1 MIQPALFTNPQ
12 ACDHAVWTKVLFMP
26 NPCTVCVSQDTNA
39 LRTIAGYEIR
49 ECRSCSHVFVADSI
63 ESGVLE
69 RAYDE
74 SFYVNVTPDSAA
86 KGYNDYL
93 ATIDRRLAGFRQWYR
108 EIERVV
114 GVPGRSLDFGCAIG
128 VMVRAAQD
136 CGWQAVGYERSRWA
150 AAYGRE
156 RFGIQIETGDGSADP
171 FPAESFDLITMWD
184 VVEHLEKPRDVMQ
197 LVCRWLRPGGWV
209 AINTL
214 NSGGLGARMAG
225 PEWRHLRPP
234 VHLQYFTRRSLLR
247 LLQSHGYAVRRKHG
261 SGVFLSAGKKSLRQL
276 GKFAGLVEAS
286 ALHWRLRPIVDAL
299 NLLDEFEV
307 LAQKQSGALS

>member
-1 MIQPALFTNPQ
+1 
-12 ACDHAVWTKVLFMP
+12 MP
-26 NPCTVCVSQDTNA
+26 NPCAVCVSQDTNA
-39 LRTIAGYEIR
+39 LRAFAGYEIR
-49 ECRSCSHVFVADSI
+49 QCRNCSHVFVANVI
-63 ESGVLE
+63 QSGVLAD
-69 RAYDE
+69 AYDE
-74 SFYVNVTPDSAA
+74 SFYVNATPNSSA

-93 ATIDRRLAGFRQWYR
+93 ATIDRRLAGFRRWYR

-114 GVPGRSLDFGCAIG
+114 GEPGRSLDFGCAIG

-136 CGWQAVGYERSRWA
+136 CGWQAVGYERSHWA

-156 RFGIQIETGDGSADP
+156 RFCIEIVTGDGSADP

-184 VVEHLEKPRDVMQ
+184 VVEHLEKPREVMQ
-197 LVCRWLRPGGWV
+197 LVHRWLRPGGWV

-225 PEWRHLRPP
+225 SQWRHLRPP
-234 VHLQYFTRRSLLR
+234 VHLQYFTRKSLIR

-261 SGVFLSAGKKSLRQL
+261 SGVFLSAGKRSLPQL
-276 GKFAGLVEAS
+276 GFVAGIVERS
-286 ALHWRLRPIVDAL
+286 ALHWRLRPIADAL

-307 LAQKQSGALS
+307 LAQK